1 MSSINGYYA
10 TTALLFLFVL
20 LLAGYLLSR
29 RQRAR
34 TTADFA
40 VASRQLGAPRLVL
53 MNVAT
58 YLSAVSLIG
67 FTGYG
72 YASGFALLSFFFGT
86 ILGHLP
92 LAVVSRRLHE
102 WKVNSL
108 PEFFGQRYGNTYLRN
123 WFAIIFICIYTMYLM
138 LNLVG
143 VAVLLNSVAGLPAW
157 LSELVVLVALL
168 TYVALGGMRTTSL
181 INSVQAAVILV
192 VVIGGAIWAIALAGG
207 FGSFFGQVR
216 AVSPVLMSA
225 SGGGKITAG
234 LLLGTTVGWM
244 GGVATRADFGAQA
257 LSGSRARVAG
267 WTLGLPAIIVVVVYF
282 CLNIIGLSAR
292 VHVPNVASADAAFPL
307 FFKDVLPGWTGWLM
321 IIALLSGITAACDSY
336 ILTISTMVGNDIVK
350 PLRSLA
356 RKAAGDADRVAVRA
370 ARITVLVASAV
381 AYGISLTHLP
391 LLALATLN
399 LFIIW
404 GSACFVPLYA
414 GLLWRGGS
422 ALAAGISSLVGGALG
437 LIWIYVPVPFGQ
449 GDGAVV
455 GIVAS
460 LIVYVALS
468 MVNRLTGRF
477 PQPSHSQMPPAT
489 LTGQVE

>member
-1 MSSINGYYA
+1 
-10 TTALLFLFVL
+10 
-20 LLAGYLLSR
+20 
-29 RQRAR
+29 
-34 TTADFA
+34 
-40 VASRQLGAPRLVL
+40 
-53 MNVAT
+53 
-58 YLSAVSLIG
+58 
-67 FTGYG
+67 
-72 YASGFALLSFFFGT
+72 
-86 ILGHLP
+86 
-92 LAVVSRRLHE
+92 
-102 WKVNSL
+102 
-108 PEFFGQRYGNTYLRN
+108 
-123 WFAIIFICIYTMYLM
+123 
-138 LNLVG
+138 
-143 VAVLLNSVAGLPAW
+143 
-157 LSELVVLVALL
+157 
-168 TYVALGGMRTTSL
+168 
-181 INSVQAAVILV
+181 
-192 VVIGGAIWAIALAGG
+192 
-207 FGSFFGQVR
+207 
-216 AVSPVLMSA
+216 
-225 SGGGKITAG
+225 
-234 LLLGTTVGWM
+234 M